1 MEAFRAE
8 VTITLVWMVFSFF
21 EHHPTMSG
29 HIVQWDGMEFVALL
43 CRCCLHLRNFEGA
56 ILHERCIHL

>member
-21 EHHPTMSG
+21 EHHPTMFQENLSG
-29 HIVQWDGMEFVALL
+29 LYCFEWCSDFFNTILL
-43 CRCCLHLRNFEGA
+43 CIRENF
-56 ILHERCIHL
+56 LDFFSTS